1 MGYGTICLYMKRPCV
16 VLGFVGSTLDSGSSA
31 ARWQRWRPSVAVC
44 RHPELPVSRLELLVS
59 PRAER
64 VAAQVQSDLAEVAPN
79 TEVALHPLVV
89 SDPWDFSEMYTVLA
103 DFAER
108 YPWRPER
115 EDYYVHLTTG
125 THVAQ
130 ICWFL
135 LCETRLVPAKILQS
149 SPGHAGQRGPL
160 GRIDVIDLDLAK
172 YAQLAARFRA
182 RRAHGESLLKAGIAT
197 RNPAF
202 NELIERLEQVATRT
216 RDPLLITGETGTG
229 KTALCQRLF
238 ELRRTRQR
246 LTGEL
251 VSVNCA
257 TLRGD
262 TAASALFGHARG
274 AFTGAADARAGFLRK
289 ADKGMLFLDEIGEL
303 GADEQ
308 AMLLRAIEDKRF
320 YPVGADREI
329 ASDFQLVA
337 GTNRDLT
344 GEVRAG
350 RFREDLLARLSLWVF
365 ELPALRSRPEDL
377 PPNLDYELDRLA
389 LELGHPV
396 TFAPKAR
403 TAFLRFAE
411 RAPWPANFRELGAA
425 VRRLATLADGG
436 RIEEPLVADEIA
448 RLQAGWARSA
458 ESEPAPAGEG
468 DLPLVRRLLGE
479 GRAAELDRFELVQLA
494 AVLRTCAEAP
504 SLSAA
509 GRLLFAQSLRGRQS
523 RNDADRL
530 RKYLARFGLSFDE
543 VARARPASR

>member
-1 MGYGTICLYMKRPCV
+1 MNRPCV

-31 ARWQRWRPSVAVC
+31 ARWQRWRPTVAVC
-44 RHPELPVSRLELLVS
+44 RHPDLPVSRLELLVS

-64 VAAQVQSDLAEVAPN
+64 VAAQVRDDLAEVAPG
-79 TEVALHPLVV
+79 TEVALHPLPVA
-89 SDPWDFSEMYTVLA
+89 DPWDFSEMYTALA

-115 EDYYVHLTTG
+115 ADYYVHLTTG

-135 LCETRLVPAKILQS
+135 LCETRLVPAKLLQS
-149 SPGHAGQRGPL
+149 SPGAPGQRSPL
-160 GRIDVIDLDLAK
+160 GRLDVIDLDLAK
-172 YAQLAARFRA
+172 YAQLAARFQA
-182 RRAHGESLLKAGIAT
+182 RRAVGESLLKAGIAT
-197 RNPAF
+197 RNAAF

-238 ELRRTRQR
+238 ELRRARQR

-274 AFTGAADARAGFLRK
+274 AFTGAAEARAGFLRK

-308 AMLLRAIEDKRF
+308 AMLLRALEDKRF
-320 YPVGADREI
+320 YPVGADREVQ
-329 ASDFQLVA
+329 SDFQLVA
-337 GTNRDLT
+337 GTNRDLSAA
-344 GEVRAG
+344 VRDG

-365 ELPALRSRPEDL
+365 ELPPLRARPEDL
-377 PPNLDYELDRLA
+377 PPNLDYELDKLA

-396 TFAPKAR
+396 AFSPKAR
-403 TAFLRFAE
+403 AAFLRFAE

-436 RIEEPLVADEIA
+436 RIDERLVAGEIA
-448 RLQAGWARSA
+448 RLEATWARTA
-458 ESEPAPAGEG
+458 EPPRRPAAS
-468 DLPLVRRLLGE
+468 DDDDQLVRRTLGE
-479 GRAAELDRFELVQLA
+479 ARADELDRFELVQLA
-494 AVLRTCAEAP
+494 AVLRTCAHAP

-509 GRLLFAQSLRGRQS
+509 GRQLFAQSLRGRQS

-530 RKYLARFGLSFDE
+530 RKYLARFGLSFDAL
-543 VARARPASR
+543 ARG